1 MQNNKLSLLCDQVL
15 IVSLLSVYVHS
26 LGKIQKS
33 YSYSYSDITL
43 CFNFRSSFIL
53 IWISISRLSFPI
65 YAMWNIIL
73 HKSFITFLTKM
84 WESIALSEVLLSPW
98 CFKCLD
104 SDLGLDLTFPW
115 LSGQS
120 LICLFYCFSTKNS
133 FQMWYTYVCVCVCAC
148 VCVCIFSM
156 RCMYIS
162 HFFCE
167 KYEWYLYLAHLS
179 CITGFDIR

>member
-1 MQNNKLSLLCDQVL
+1 MQNNNKLSLLCDQVF

-26 LGKIQKS
+26 LRKIQKS
-33 YSYSYSDITL
+33 YFYSYSDITL
-43 CFNFRSSFIL
+43 CFNFKSSFIL
-53 IWISISRLSFPI
+53 IWISVSRLSFPI
-65 YAMWNIIL
+65 YAMWNLIL
-73 HKSFITFLTKM
+73 HKSSITFLTKM

-115 LSGQS
+115 LSGQC

-133 FQMWYTYVCVCVCAC
+133 FQMWYTCVCVCVC
-148 VCVCIFSM
+148 VCVCTFSM